1 MRRFRLFTFIKDGF
15 LGVCR
20 NGLMSIA
27 SILVLFS
34 SLFVIGVFVTLIR
47 NVNFNL
53 QKMEDFNNL
62 VVYMQL
68 DADKQTVRDAEGLI
82 RAVPGVDSVKH
93 VDKDTAL
100 KKQKEMY
107 GDSYSLI
114 FDAYALFDEENEK
127 NTAERN

>member
-62 VVYMQL
+62 VVYMNL
-68 DADKQTVRDAEGLI
+68 DADENTVRDAEGLI

-100 KKQKEMY
+100 KKQKEINITRINVTIFLFILCLFIN
-107 GDSYSLI
+107 SLYHPI
-114 FDAYALFDEENEK
+114 Y
-127 NTAERN
+127 